1 LLGLTVVGAAA
12 LLAACGGGED
22 EAAAASA
29 PAPPPP
35 APSPPAAN
43 RSPTI
48 TGTPAA
54 QVMADQLYSFTPNA
68 ADADGDILTFSIT
81 NKPAWATFTTSN
93 GRLTGTPPGSA
104 VGTYS
109 NIRISVTDGAAS
121 ANLAAF
127 SVEVVATATGSVTL
141 NWTSPTQNTDG
152 TPLSNLAGYKIYW
165 GTSQG
170 SYPNSV
176 TLNNPGLATY
186 VVDQLTPATWF
197 FVATAINSQG
207 VESALSG
214 AVSKLVQ

>member
-1 LLGLTVVGAAA
+1 
-12 LLAACGGGED
+12 
-22 EAAAASA
+22 
-29 PAPPPP
+29 
-35 APSPPAAN
+35 
-43 RSPTI
+43 
-48 TGTPAA
+48 
-54 QVMADQLYSFTPNA
+54 
-68 ADADGDILTFSIT
+68 
-81 NKPAWATFTTSN
+81 
-93 GRLTGTPPGSA
+93 LTGTPPGSA